1 MSIRNTKISLLPIL
15 ILIIT
20 SCHPR
25 ESEFKQEKVK
35 NRKTEDLVR
44 ALDSL
49 GGVRPDHFY
58 SRIKTVYADTNRTV
72 SFRTSLRMTK
82 DSAVSALITKA
93 SIPIA
98 QALVRTDSVLIHNK
112 MNNCLIQKDLSYF
125 KEAFGVD
132 FSYVNLEELILG
144 LPIDFDT
151 TQRYFQI
158 NDNYNYIIS
167 SKKKR
172 EVRRELRND
181 GLDDNNNNNRDKDKE
196 KDKDKDKERDKENRE
211 RENRERERR
220 RREEENPI
228 IIQYYLNGDLSAI
241 NRIFIDSPGDS
252 TNINIQYLSRDT
264 VETYLIPSDVQIDI
278 KTPRNSV
285 YIELKY
291 EKTVVNVMEEIVFII
306 PEDYEECGTEE

>member
-1 MSIRNTKISLLPIL
+1 MSIRNTNSYLLPLL

-25 ESEFKQEKVK
+25 ESEFKPEKVK

-49 GGVRPDHFY
+49 GNVRPDHFY

-93 SIPIA
+93 SIPVA
-98 QALVRTDSVLIHNK
+98 QAMVRPDSVLIHNK
-112 MNNCLIQKDLSYF
+112 MSNCMIQKDLSYF

-132 FSYVNLEELILG
+132 FSYVNIEELILG

-158 NDNYNYIIS
+158 NDNYSYIIS

-181 GLDDNNNNNRDKDKE
+181 GVDGNTNNNRDKDK
-196 KDKDKDKERDKENRE
+196 DKDKEKDKEKENRE

-228 IIQYYLNGDLSAI
+228 IIQYYLNADLSAV
-241 NRIFIDSPGDS
+241 NRIFIDSPADS
-252 TNINIQYLSRDT
+252 TNINIQYLSRDS
-264 VETYLIPSDVQIDI
+264 VDIYLIPADVQIDI
-278 KTPRNSV
+278 KTPRNNV

-291 EKTVVNVMEEIVFII
+291 EKTVVNVPEEIVFVI
-306 PEDYEECGTEE
+306 PEDYEVCGTEE